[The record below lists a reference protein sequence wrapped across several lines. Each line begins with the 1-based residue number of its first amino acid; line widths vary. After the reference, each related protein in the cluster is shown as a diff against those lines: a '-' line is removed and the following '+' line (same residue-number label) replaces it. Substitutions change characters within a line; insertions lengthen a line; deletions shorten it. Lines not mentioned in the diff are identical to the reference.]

1 MSLLITAISI
11 LALILCVLVIC
22 ILVWFSLIPLDDLND
37 E

>member
-22 ILVWFSLIPLDDLND
+22 ILVWFSLIPLEDSND